1 MLGRISLTLL
11 LVFPF
16 LGFAQNREFPVDTM
30 VVTNHSVTINGQR
43 IEYSVQA
50 GMQPLWDDT
59 GKVNATVFYTYYK
72 RKGVTNIEE
81 RPILFSF
88 NGGPGSASVWME
100 IGYTG
105 PKVLKIDEEGYP
117 IQPYGIVDNPNSILD
132 VADIVYVNPI
142 NTAYSRTVPEAGKE
156 VKRDEF
162 FGINADISY
171 LAKWMS
177 TFVSRNERWLSPKF
191 LIGESYG
198 GTRVSGLAH
207 ELQSSQ
213 WMYLNGV
220 ILVSPAD
227 YKAFESDRPLS
238 IGLNFPYYAATAWHH
253 GKLSADLQSKAVEEL
268 LPEVEE
274 FTVN

>member
-1 MLGRISLTLL
+1 M
-11 LVFPF
+11 
-16 LGFAQNREFPVDTM
+16 D
-30 VVTNHSVTINGQR
+30 
-43 IEYSVQA
+43 
-50 GMQPLWDDT
+50 
-59 GKVNATVFYTYYK
+59 
-72 RKGVTNIEE
+72 E
-81 RPILFSF
+81 RPIVFSF

-156 VKRDEF
+156 VKRDQF
-162 FGINADISY
+162 FGINADIKY
-171 LAKWMS
+171 LAEWMS

-253 GKLSADLQSKAVEEL
+253 GKLSTELQSKAVEEW

-274 FTVN
+274 FTVNELIPALTKGGFISDEERQELAERMAHYSGISKEAILQQNCFFEYEFLLEGTTSRFRSEDNRSFGFALSGYRRK